1 MNAVHLIPVEYN
13 CGVRI
18 NEPRPLASLP
28 LQRYHLPCTFLE
40 DDPSLAVAE
49 DASVVINRPEKV
61 GNSAK
66 RCQTTSILR
75 KAMKRQERARVE
87 VVPVQNTPA
96 FLGRGDRTRGAIEFG
111 ILCEPGQHPADLL
124 HA

>member
-13 CGVRI
+13 CGVRL

-28 LQRYHLPCTFLE
+28 LRCYHLPCTFLE
-40 DDPSLAVAE
+40 YDASLAVAE
-49 DASVVINRPEKV
+49 DASGVINRPEKV

-66 RCQTTSILR
+66 RCQTAAISR
-75 KAMKRQERARVE
+75 KAMKWQERARVE

-96 FLGRGDRTRGAIEFG
+96 FLAGVDQPRPAIDFTPF
-111 ILCEPGQHPADLL
+111 CDPPTHPPDL
-124 HA
+124 